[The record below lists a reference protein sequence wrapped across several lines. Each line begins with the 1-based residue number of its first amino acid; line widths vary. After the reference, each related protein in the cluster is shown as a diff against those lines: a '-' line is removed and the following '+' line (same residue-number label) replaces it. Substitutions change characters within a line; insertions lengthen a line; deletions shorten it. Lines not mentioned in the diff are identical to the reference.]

1 MTHDGRPKTSDLQE
15 FLVELADV
23 AASGGDVRA
32 HIADTAV
39 VKPDN
44 ITAVVDGDGSGV
56 IWERGKQD
64 GDTEA
69 Q

>member
-1 MTHDGRPKTSDLQE
+1 MTPDERPKTSDLQE
-15 FLVELADV
+15 FLVELSDV
-23 AASGGDVRA
+23 AASGGDVRG

-39 VKPDN
+39 VKPSN

-56 IWERGKQD
+56 IWERDKED
-64 GDTEA
+64 GYTEA